1 MTITTFLKR
10 AAASVVALG
19 VTAAASAAVRLQGAG
34 ATFPNPIYQ
43 RWVTEYQKKHP
54 GVAIDYQ
61 SIGSGGG
68 IKQILARTVDFG
80 ASDAPMSKKEME
92 AAGAPIVH
100 IPTVAGAVVPAYN
113 LPGFT
118 GELKLTGEVIAD
130 IYTGRIQNW
139 GDPRIAAL
147 NPGAKLPNLAITPAW
162 RTDGSGTT
170 FVFTSYLTTQS
181 EEFKGSVGAGKQVDW
196 PTGQGGK
203 GNEGVTAVVQQT
215 PGGLGYIEVN
225 YATANKIPYALV
237 RNAAGR
243 FIKATPDSIAAA
255 GAGAVDKMKGSLAVD
270 IWNQPGED
278 AYPISAFTYVLVY
291 KDLSYL
297 GNKAKAQALVDYL
310 KWATGEGQSMATQ
323 MDYAP
328 LAPVVQ
334 KKVAAAIDS
343 LTFSGSPVAAAR

>member
-1 MTITTFLKR
+1 MTMTTLLKR
-10 AAASVVALG
+10 ATAAVLSLG
-19 VTAAASAAVRLQGAG
+19 FTAAASGAVKLQGAG

-43 RWVTEYQKKHP
+43 RWVTEYQKRHP

-68 IKQILARTVDFG
+68 IKQIIAKTVDFG
-80 ASDAPMSKKEME
+80 ASDAPMSKKEMD
-92 AAGAPIVH
+92 AAGAPLIH

-113 LPGFT
+113 LPGFS
-118 GELKLTGEVIAD
+118 GELKLTGEILAD
-130 IYTGRIQNW
+130 IYIGKIQNW
-139 GDPRIAAL
+139 NDRKIAEL
-147 NPGAKLPNLAITPAW
+147 NQGARLPNLPITPAW

-170 FVFTSYLTTQS
+170 FVFTSYLATQS
-181 EEFKGSVGAGKQVDW
+181 EEYKGSIGAGKQVDW

-203 GNEGVTAVVQQT
+203 GNEGVTAIVQQT
-215 PGGLGYIEVN
+215 PGGIGYIEVN

-255 GAGAVDKMKGSLAVD
+255 GAGAVDKMGASLAVD
-270 IWNQPGED
+270 IWNQPAED

-310 KWATGEGQSMATQ
+310 KWATGEGQSIATQ

-328 LAPVVQ
+328 LAPAVQ
-334 KKVAAAIDS
+334 KKVAAAINS
-343 LTFSGSPVAAAR
+343 LTFSGTPVAAAR